1 MLVFHRFTAG
11 NINGFK
17 EAVLILAES
26 ESTQKRC
33 NSAAVSVTPCW
44 GGGTERRGYE
54 LVIKNKMKMRMNQPL
69 LNLIAYARGSIYS
82 LETEQQAILNGG
94 VAARWLALGWVRPG
108 HDVISWCGW

>member
-1 MLVFHRFTAG
+1 
-11 NINGFK
+11 
-17 EAVLILAES
+17 
-26 ESTQKRC
+26 
-33 NSAAVSVTPCW
+33 
-44 GGGTERRGYE
+44 
-54 LVIKNKMKMRMNQPL
+54 MRMNQPL